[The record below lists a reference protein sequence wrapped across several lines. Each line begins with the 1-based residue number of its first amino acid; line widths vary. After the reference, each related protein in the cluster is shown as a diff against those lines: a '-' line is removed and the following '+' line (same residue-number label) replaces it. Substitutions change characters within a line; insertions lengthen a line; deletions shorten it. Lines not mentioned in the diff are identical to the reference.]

1 MQSHNSTALDATWDR
16 TKAGLSSTANNLNV
30 QEIVGDHHAQA
41 PAYDTVKSAVH
52 EHGYLSPVDRIG
64 SHYTQGLT
72 MKHAHWLGGRPND
85 AATKTSKLSPRSRKP
100 GRTTAAA
107 SGMLLSGMQ
116 PVPPSEPK
124 SSRAKHRPTAAD
136 SCSAPPKPPTD
147 ATPGRNSYHAK
158 RADYR
163 HHRSPPK
170 NRSMKTFRFH
180 EEFGEEKPAIDFDDW
195 NPMVLD
201 EKDKGDD
208 LGAGQTAESTAEK
221 YKDLVREKVMVG
233 SLTAEGS
240 GKRAPLSILEPHHV
254 DKIMLRLAM
263 PEPVPGTHDPQPPVW
278 LPVPS

>member
-1 MQSHNSTALDATWDR
+1 MRPSRLYYHGEATNRLEVGRLNSSYSLVNSSMQSHNSTALDATWDR

-116 PVPPSEPK
+116 PVPPII
-124 SSRAKHRPTAAD
+124 
-136 SCSAPPKPPTD
+136 SCQLQM
-147 ATPGRNSYHAK
+147 G
-158 RADYR
+158 
-163 HHRSPPK
+163 
-170 NRSMKTFRFH
+170 
-180 EEFGEEKPAIDFDDW
+180 
-195 NPMVLD
+195 
-201 EKDKGDD
+201 
-208 LGAGQTAESTAEK
+208 
-221 YKDLVREKVMVG
+221 
-233 SLTAEGS
+233 
-240 GKRAPLSILEPHHV
+240 
-254 DKIMLRLAM
+254 
-263 PEPVPGTHDPQPPVW
+263 
-278 LPVPS
+278 